1 MDLVRTIDLA
11 AEGMVAQ
18 RTRLNVISQNLA
30 NANTTRTED
39 GTPYRRKTAIFQA
52 IPAGEIFEDRLRDA
66 LDQKLQGVKVTD
78 IVPVEGPFKKIF
90 DPTHPD
96 ADEMGYLYLPNVNLV
111 EEMVLM
117 MNANRAYE
125 ANAAAVRP
133 PRIWPLRHW
142 KSANKIAARDK
153 HI

>member
-1 MDLVRTIDLA
+1 MDLIRTIDLA

-30 NANTTRTED
+30 NANTTRTAD
-39 GTPYRRKTAIFQA
+39 GTPYRRQTAVFQA
-52 IPAGEIFEDRLRDA
+52 VPAGELFEDRLKDS
-66 LDQKLQGVKVTD
+66 LDRKLQGVRVTG
-78 IVPVEGPFKKIF
+78 IVPVKGPFKTVF

-96 ADEMGYLYLPNVNLV
+96 ADEKGYLQLPNVNLV

-125 ANAAAVRP
+125 ANAAAVKTAKDMALKALEIGR
-133 PRIWPLRHW
+133 
-142 KSANKIAARDK
+142 
-153 HI
+153 